1 MDNVSLEDLLPIVQ
15 QTSLDAPEEDD
26 TSMVDAINMW
36 TNMDTVQ
43 WINYYGI
50 PESYLNPGFNAWKYG
65 LMT

>member
-1 MDNVSLEDLLPIVQ
+1 
-15 QTSLDAPEEDD
+15 
-26 TSMVDAINMW
+26 MVDAINMW

-50 PESYLNPGFNAWKYG
+50 PESYLNPGFKAWKYG

>member
-15 QTSLDAPEEDD
+15 QTSLDGEEED

-50 PESYLNPGFNAWKYG
+50 PESYLNPGFKAWKYG